1 MKITIRA
8 FIVQIIVIQLA
19 LIFSVGQL
27 SGQNVMSKIPLPETG
42 VLFKTSDLKLQRVFD
57 EAERLA
63 KLNMK
68 NFGKY
73 EVMVEGAG
81 YSAVY
86 LETQPIGGAMYA
98 KRDIEIAKNNQLVFM
113 DCQREDGRLPGSV
126 RFQGGKLVSRYL
138 ELQGGYLPLEAFD
151 VYFWTGKDQNYL
163 AHLYETL
170 EKYDDYLWKTR
181 DSDNNG
187 CLETWCIHDT
197 GEDHCSRFGDSYHS
211 WLLNFA
217 PTLENLK
224 KISAADSLELCSDFY
239 NRCSGKIKLN
249 SPMPIESMDVMSFS
263 YANRYVLARISEI
276 LKTGRSKFWDEKAR
290 VVKEKIRDY
299 LWIPEKH
306 ACYDRNRDNKVMD
319 ILIHNNLRSM
329 YFGSFDQKMADEF
342 IKYHLLNPTEFWTN
356 MPLPSIAANDAT
368 FRNISENNWGGQP
381 EGLTFQRSVRA
392 LENFG
397 HYAELTMI
405 GRKLLKAIEGSL
417 LFVQQ
422 FDPFTGT
429 PSEPSIRNG
438 YGPTVLASLEFI
450 SRFYGIHITQDK
462 IWWSCLDNSKDYS
475 YSQKWGDRLFKV
487 VTRGK
492 NAICSV
498 NGKEVFS
505 FSKGIRISS
514 DLEGKIIEA
523 VGIET
528 KEKRVDIEYKG
539 LHYRLS
545 VSPNA
550 VYSYESRFH
559 KTKSTEFSIVLKEE

>member
-1 MKITIRA
+1 
-8 FIVQIIVIQLA
+8 
-19 LIFSVGQL
+19 
-27 SGQNVMSKIPLPETG
+27 
-42 VLFKTSDLKLQRVFD
+42 
-57 EAERLA
+57 
-63 KLNMK
+63 
-68 NFGKY
+68 
-73 EVMVEGAG
+73 
-81 YSAVY
+81 
-86 LETQPIGGAMYA
+86 
-98 KRDIEIAKNNQLVFM
+98 
-113 DCQREDGRLPGSV
+113 
-126 RFQGGKLVSRYL
+126 
-138 ELQGGYLPLEAFD
+138 
-151 VYFWTGKDQNYL
+151 
-163 AHLYETL
+163 
-170 EKYDDYLWKTR
+170 
-181 DSDNNG
+181 
-187 CLETWCIHDT
+187 
-197 GEDHCSRFGDSYHS
+197 
-211 WLLNFA
+211 
-217 PTLENLK
+217 
-224 KISAADSLELCSDFY
+224 
-239 NRCSGKIKLN
+239 
-249 SPMPIESMDVMSFS
+249 MPIESMDVMSFS